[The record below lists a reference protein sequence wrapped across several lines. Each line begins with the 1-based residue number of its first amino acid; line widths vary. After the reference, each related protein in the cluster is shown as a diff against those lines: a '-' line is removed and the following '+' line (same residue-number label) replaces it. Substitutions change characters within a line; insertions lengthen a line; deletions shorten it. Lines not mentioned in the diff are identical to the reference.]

1 MENQAINLPR
11 FERLPRAV
19 AIDLD
24 GTLLDSQTRVSER
37 NAAAIR
43 RCAAGGYPVV
53 IATSRPARTARRA
66 LGDDLSAVCSFIIMN
81 GAVAWTAPPLAG
93 TVKLAFPEEVVRG
106 IIALLERVEPEVRLT
121 LEIDGYEFGSN
132 VPRTPE
138 ELWRVNA
145 ATPDMLLSVEAALA
159 QRPAKIAASR
169 GGKDA
174 SDLADAVLA
183 DFGDVVAVFPSD
195 RATLL
200 NIVTIGASKSATLRR
215 LLAPQ
220 GISLEE
226 VLAFG
231 DDLPDVDLLAAC
243 GTAVA
248 MANCAPAVRELTE
261 FCTAGNDEDGVAVV
275 LELMLDA
282 AGSTRRR

>member
-1 MENQAINLPR
+1 MENPTVNLPR

-24 GTLLDSQTRVSER
+24 GTLLDSRTRVSER
-37 NAAAIR
+37 NAA
-43 RCAAGGYPVV
+43 GGIPVV

-81 GAVAWTAPPLAG
+81 GAVAWTAPPLVG
-93 TVKLAFPEEVVRG
+93 KIKLTFPAEVIGG
-106 IIALLERVEPEVRLT
+106 IITLLERLEPEVRLT
-121 LEIDGYEFGSN
+121 LEIEGYEFGSN
-132 VPRTPE
+132 IPRTPE
-138 ELWRVNA
+138 ELWRINA

-159 QRPAKIAASR
+159 RQPAKIAASR

-174 SDLADAVLA
+174 SDLADAVLSH
-183 DFGDVVAVFPSD
+183 FGDVATVFPSD

-200 NIVTIGASKSATLRR
+200 NIVSIGASKSATLRR

-220 GISLEE
+220 GISLDE

-231 DDLPDVDLLAAC
+231 DDIPDADLFAAC

-248 MANCAPAVRELTE
+248 MGNCEPAIRELTE
-261 FCTAGNDEDGVAVV
+261 FCTVGNDEDGVAVV
-275 LELMLDA
+275 LEMMLDA
-282 AGSTRRR
+282 AGV

>member
-1 MENQAINLPR
+1 MENPTVNLPR
-11 FERLPRAV
+11 FERLPRTV

-24 GTLLDSQTRVSER
+24 GTLLNSRTRVSER
-37 NAAAIR
+37 NAAAVS
-43 RCAAGGYPVV
+43 RCASSGIPVI

-81 GAVAWTAPPLAG
+81 GAVAWTAPPLVG
-93 TVKLAFPEEVVRG
+93 TVKLAFPEEVTRG
-106 IIALLERVEPEVRLT
+106 IIALLERHEPEVRLT

-132 VPRTPE
+132 IPRTAE

-145 ATPDMLLSVEAALA
+145 ATPEMMLSVEAAMA
-159 QRPAKIAASR
+159 KRPAKIAASR

-183 DFGDVVAVFPSD
+183 HFGDVAVVVQSD
-195 RATLL
+195 GGTLL
-200 NIVTIGASKSATLRR
+200 NIVTIEASKSATLGR
-215 LLAPQ
+215 LLAPH
-220 GISLEE
+220 GISLDE

-231 DDLPDVDLLAAC
+231 DDMPDVDLLTAC

-248 MANCAPAVRELTE
+248 MGNCVPAIRKLTE
-261 FCTAGNDEDGVAVV
+261 FCTVGNDEDGVAVV
-275 LELMLDA
+275 LEAMLDA
-282 AGSTRRR
+282 AGV